1 MLKTLKKQVKKGEQ
15 HESNMNK
22 NAINSSKKEVKKTLK
37 NRNICLN
44 TIRML
49 IKKKIKIIDNG
60 RLCIKLVSKMI

>member
-44 TIRML
+44 TIRIL
-49 IKKKIKIIDNG
+49 IKKKIKIIDNN
-60 RLCIKLVSKMI
+60 RLCIKIV